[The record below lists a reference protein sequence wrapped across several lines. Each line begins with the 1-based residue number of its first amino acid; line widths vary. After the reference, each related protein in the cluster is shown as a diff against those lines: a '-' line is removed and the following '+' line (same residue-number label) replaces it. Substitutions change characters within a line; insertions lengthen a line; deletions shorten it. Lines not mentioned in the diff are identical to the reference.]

1 MRGPPEPLTARDL
14 LRRFLAPAVF
24 VALVFSVYFRAQDGP
39 ADGESATR
47 ADGVRE
53 TVRSPGHERDV
64 VLLEGGTMG
73 TTFSVKVVGTLDA
86 AAQQALAETV
96 DAELEQVIS
105 QMSTWIPDSELSR
118 FNAHASTTPFPVSS
132 ATSTVVD
139 QAAQVFAMTEGAF
152 DPTVGPLVRAWGFGG
167 GQAPAAALSAD
178 EIDSLRA
185 HMGMH
190 QVEVDLAASVI
201 TKQDPA
207 VELDLSAIAKG
218 WGVDRVHAAVVGLG
232 HEDVM
237 VEIGGEVRVSGRNA
251 RGARWRLGIERPDA
265 SRGVIHQVVQLDG
278 DAMATS
284 GDYRNYVERDGQRWS
299 HTIDPRTGRPI
310 THGLASV
317 TVLADDCT
325 TADAWATALNVLG
338 PKDGPEIADSK
349 GIKAYFIIRDADGF
363 TPLQSAAMA
372 ASDRLSDD

>member
-14 LRRFLAPAVF
+14 LRRFLAPAIF
-24 VALVFSVYFRAQDGP
+24 VALVFSVYFRAQDG
-39 ADGESATR
+39 AGDGGSAPSIE
-47 ADGVRE
+47 GVPDTE
-53 TVRSPGHERDV
+53 PSPVRERDV
-64 VLLEGGTMG
+64 VLLEGRTMG
-73 TTFSVKVVGTLDA
+73 TTFSVKVVGSLDA
-86 AAQQALAETV
+86 AAQQALAEAV
-96 DAELEQVIS
+96 DAELELVIS
-105 QMSTWIPDSELSR
+105 QMSTWISDSELSR
-118 FNAHASTTPFPVSS
+118 FNAHASTAPFMVSP

-139 QAAQVFAMTEGAF
+139 RAARVFSTTGGAF

-167 GQAPAAALSAD
+167 GQAPAAALAAD
-178 EIDSLRA
+178 EIDSLRE

-190 QVEVDLAASVI
+190 QVTVDLTASAI

-207 VELDLSAIAKG
+207 IELDLSAIAKG

-232 HEDVM
+232 HPDVM
-237 VEIGGEVRVSGRNA
+237 VEVGGEVKVSGRNA
-251 RGARWRLGIERPDA
+251 RGTRWRLGIERPDA
-265 SRGVIHQVVQLDG
+265 SRGVIQQVVELDG

-310 THGLASV
+310 THELASV

-338 PKDGPEIADSK
+338 PEDGPEMADAQ
-349 GIKAYFIIRDADGF
+349 GIKAYFIIRSPAGF
-363 TPLQSAAMA
+363 APLESAAMA
-372 ASDRLSDD
+372 ASDRLLDD